1 METKQLNTRS
11 IVGKDWNFSALK
23 KLLQT
28 KAEKFNLQRIN
39 EFIDKL
45 NTFKR
50 IFVEISPAAL
60 SKNGFNKETIERYT
74 PTLYSKLFNAFV
86 IKSELLDNEQLP
98 GQVALFGLGLPFD
111 VAREK
116 SEHTKDGSTYERQP
130 LLKQNRFF
138 LEGFPCEISFTMSK
152 SVKGRY
158 AVIEASKLQPS
169 HIGNMQ
175 NPLHFIPEA
184 QPRNRAMS
192 QSGHSTPK
200 IIAENLR
207 PAEIIEGATAY
218 TGAPIINLHGE
229 VIQGNGRA
237 YAVKYYYEHYPNDDR
252 GYKKWVYS
260 NAQKF
265 GVDRKKIAWMHQPV
279 IVRVVDVQDKEA
291 IELGQYTQKD
301 MEAVASETTQ
311 IKSKMGLVT
320 DKAVDKI
327 IDTLLQK
334 DTGEKT
340 LAELIRESDILKLL
354 VTENV
359 IRKDDLELYTRNG
372 VINETGVNFV
382 TKFLLNLIFK
392 DSDVNTSDVF
402 IQLPVA
408 LQKAIEKSA
417 LYILKCRDEQS
428 ISKEV
433 GNAIIGLRDYLI
445 FKPNGSVEEWK
456 NQSDIFSQTPAGK
469 YNELELKLIAVF
481 ADSTTQKQ
489 VVDYFKNY
497 AVWATDKPGDM
508 FEDIRPALSKAEAVK
523 KVFGVD
529 ISAVVEHKPKNTT
542 STPKIAK
549 PKKETTV
556 EQQQNTSTGV
566 ERISDEI
573 AFIKR
578 YLQFNG
584 KTKTRE
590 QILNLLKAIQRA
602 IVEKRISKTSQYG
615 NEIMHIQDVLLDV
628 INHDNAKTYD
638 VVLKN
643 VEQYK
648 KIVETVH
655 PISSVALLKRYIN
668 LSGKSDVSDKLKT
681 LKKDILRAI
690 ELNKIKTND
699 TYYTQV
705 KQVLSNIEKS
715 PNKVPVIPTSLNGL
729 GFIIPAIASGVTS
742 AIVTHVLD
750 KKKKAPAENLSG
762 PEVMSISEAKSKK
775 YEPIGFTGKFLELI
789 GDACWPTS
797 IFLYGNGGSGKSG
810 LAIQLAD
817 ELSKK
822 GKRILYVAGEQFNTP
837 SFTKL
842 LNLVNIT
849 GGDNFKIVKSLNTL
863 PIADFDVIVIDSK
876 ESVGMKSSEDF
887 KTLRDTHPDKLY
899 IITSQGTKSGDFRG
913 DEKWQNEVET
923 MIYCKDLKA
932 STVGEKNRWGG
943 KAEVKI
949 S

>member
-1 METKQLNTRS
+1 METKQITSRS
-11 IVGKDWNFSALK
+11 LVGKDWNFAALK

-28 KAEKFNLQRIN
+28 NANKFNLQRLN

-116 SEHTKDGSTYERQP
+116 SEHTKDGSIYERQA
-130 LLKQNRFF
+130 LLKPNLSF
-138 LEGFPCEISFTMSK
+138 LEGYSCDISFTMSK
-152 SVKGRY
+152 SVKGKY

-207 PAEIIEGATAY
+207 PAEIVEGATAY
-218 TGAPIINLHGE
+218 TGAPVINMRGE

-237 YAVKYYYEHYPNDDR
+237 YAVKYYYENYHNPRDEK
-252 GYKKWVYS
+252 GYKQWVYK
-260 NAQKF
+260 NAHKF
-265 GVDRKKIAWMHQPV
+265 GFDKKKIAWMQQPI
-279 IVRVVDVQDKEA
+279 IVRVVDVPDKEA

-301 MEAVASETTQ
+301 MEAVASETTH
-311 IKSKMGLVT
+311 IKSKTGLVS

-327 IDTLLQK
+327 IDTLLRT

-359 IRKDDLELYTRNG
+359 IRKDDLEPYTRNG

-392 DSDVNTSDVF
+392 DSDVNTPDVF
-402 IQLPVA
+402 TQLPVA

-428 ISKEV
+428 ISREV

-469 YNELELKLIAVF
+469 YNELELKLISIF

-508 FEDIRPALSKAEAVK
+508 FDDTRPALSKSEAV
-523 KVFGVD
+523 F
-529 ISAVVEHKPKNTT
+529 
-542 STPKIAK
+542 
-549 PKKETTV
+549 
-556 EQQQNTSTGV
+556 
-566 ERISDEI
+566 
-573 AFIKR
+573 
-578 YLQFNG
+578 
-584 KTKTRE
+584 
-590 QILNLLKAIQRA
+590 
-602 IVEKRISKTSQYG
+602 
-615 NEIMHIQDVLLDV
+615 
-628 INHDNAKTYD
+628 
-638 VVLKN
+638 
-643 VEQYK
+643 
-648 KIVETVH
+648 
-655 PISSVALLKRYIN
+655 
-668 LSGKSDVSDKLKT
+668 
-681 LKKDILRAI
+681 
-690 ELNKIKTND
+690 
-699 TYYTQV
+699 
-705 KQVLSNIEKS
+705 
-715 PNKVPVIPTSLNGL
+715 
-729 GFIIPAIASGVTS
+729 
-742 AIVTHVLD
+742 
-750 KKKKAPAENLSG
+750 
-762 PEVMSISEAKSKK
+762 
-775 YEPIGFTGKFLELI
+775 
-789 GDACWPTS
+789 
-797 IFLYGNGGSGKSG
+797 
-810 LAIQLAD
+810 
-817 ELSKK
+817 
-822 GKRILYVAGEQFNTP
+822 
-837 SFTKL
+837 
-842 LNLVNIT
+842 
-849 GGDNFKIVKSLNTL
+849 
-863 PIADFDVIVIDSK
+863 
-876 ESVGMKSSEDF
+876 
-887 KTLRDTHPDKLY
+887 
-899 IITSQGTKSGDFRG
+899 
-913 DEKWQNEVET
+913 
-923 MIYCKDLKA
+923 
-932 STVGEKNRWGG
+932 
-943 KAEVKI
+943 
-949 S
+949 